1 MLVDVTQAAGWL
13 PVDAGRFDITVCGG
27 YKWLLAP
34 RGTAFMVVTQE
45 AAARLVPHGAGWYA
59 GADRWDSIYGT
70 PLRLAG
76 DARRFDISPAWHS
89 WVGQAESLDLLASI
103 DPAALQA
110 HCVGLA
116 NRFRLGAG
124 LPPGDSAIVSL
135 SVTPDAAARLAA
147 ANVVASVRA
156 GRLRLSFHLV
166 NGPDD
171 ADVVADA
178 LAGCILG

>member
-1 MLVDVTQAAGWL
+1 M
-13 PVDAGRFDITVCGG
+13 PIGG
-27 YKWLLAP
+27 TASTAP
-34 RGTAFMVVTQE
+34 RCG
-45 AAARLVPHGAGWYA
+45 
-59 GADRWDSIYGT
+59 
-70 PLRLAG
+70 LAG

-124 LPPGDSAIVSL
+124 LAARGLGHREPEGD
-135 SVTPDAAARLAA
+135 PRRRGRLAA